1 MDKYLYIKDLFEKNK
16 HQENAIKMSQY
27 MKNQFLFYGIVA
39 PQRKNLYK
47 EFLKQEKRTRTIDWL
62 FLDLCFLDD
71 HREFQYLVYDYLL
84 AIKKYLT
91 YEDILT
97 IQKYI
102 QTKSWWDTV
111 DIFSKIIGYIGLHDI
126 RVGQLMIQWSTNPD
140 MWLRRVAIIHQLGYK
155 DKTSTDILK
164 IIIINNL
171 GSHDFFINKAIGWS
185 LRNFSKTNPQW
196 VKTFIEQYKKQ
207 MNKLSIKEG
216 SHYII

>member
-84 AIKKYLT
+84 ALKKYLT

-185 LRNFSKTNPQW
+185 LRDFSKTNPQW

>member
-1 MDKYLYIKDLFEKNK
+1 
-16 HQENAIKMSQY
+16 
-27 MKNQFLFYGIVA
+27 
-39 PQRKNLYK
+39 
-47 EFLKQEKRTRTIDWL
+47 
-62 FLDLCFLDD
+62 
-71 HREFQYLVYDYLL
+71 
-84 AIKKYLT
+84 
-91 YEDILT
+91 
-97 IQKYI
+97 
-102 QTKSWWDTV
+102 
-111 DIFSKIIGYIGLHDI
+111 
-126 RVGQLMIQWSTNPD
+126 MIQWSTNPD

-185 LRNFSKTNPQW
+185 LRDFSKTNPQW

>member
-84 AIKKYLT
+84 ALKKYLT

-126 RVGQLMIQWSTNPD
+126 KVGQLMIQWSTNPD

-185 LRNFSKTNPQW
+185 LRDFSKTNPQW

>member
-185 LRNFSKTNPQW
+185 LRDFSKTNPQW

>member
-47 EFLKQEKRTRTIDWL
+47 EFLKKEKRTRTIDWL

-84 AIKKYLT
+84 ALKKYLT

-126 RVGQLMIQWSTNPD
+126 RVDQLMIQWSTNPD

-185 LRNFSKTNPQW
+185 LRDFSKTNPQW

>member
-84 AIKKYLT
+84 ALKKYLT

-126 RVGQLMIQWSTNPD
+126 KVGQLMIQWSTNPD

-171 GSHDFFINKAIGWS
+171 GSHDFFINKAIGCS
-185 LRNFSKTNPQW
+185 LRDFSKTNPQW

>member
-84 AIKKYLT
+84 ALKKYLT

-171 GSHDFFINKAIGWS
+171 GSHDFFTNKAIGWS
-185 LRNFSKTNPQW
+185 LRDFSKTN
-196 VKTFIEQYKKQ
+196 E
-207 MNKLSIKEG
+207 
-216 SHYII
+216 

>member
-84 AIKKYLT
+84 ALKKYLT

-102 QTKSWWDTV
+102 QSKSWWDTV

-171 GSHDFFINKAIGWS
+171 GSHDFFTNKAIGWS
-185 LRNFSKTNPQW
+185 LRDFSKTNPQW

-207 MNKLSIKEG
+207 MNKLSIKEV

>member
-84 AIKKYLT
+84 ALKKYLT

-126 RVGQLMIQWSTNPD
+126 KVGQLMIQWSTNPD

-171 GSHDFFINKAIGWS
+171 GSHDYFINKAIGWS
-185 LRNFSKTNPQW
+185 LRDFSKTNPQW

>member
-27 MKNQFLFYGIVA
+27 MKNQFLFYGIVV

-84 AIKKYLT
+84 ALKKYLT

>member
-84 AIKKYLT
+84 ALKKYLT